1 MESIVGKKFGS
12 LTVIRKTNEKY
23 SDGSYLY
30 ECKCDCGQIIMST
43 SSKLKSGHTQSCGS
57 SAHRGK
63 DLIGRKIGKLTV
75 ISFAYAK
82 DAKSY
87 WNCECDCGQKIIAKG
102 THLRTG
108 NTISCGCVK
117 KINRDKGLKQIQKSF
132 VDGTNIKQ
140 ISPDRKMN
148 SNNKTGVN
156 GVSWSSQRHK
166 YHAQITFKG
175 KVYNLGFYEKLEEAK
190 QVREKAEEE
199 LFGKFLEEYKSGQ

>member
-1 MESIVGKKFGS
+1 
-12 LTVIRKTNEKY
+12 
-23 SDGSYLY
+23 
-30 ECKCDCGQIIMST
+30 MST

-57 SAHRGK
+57 SAHRGE

-87 WNCECDCGQKIIAKG
+87 WNCECDCGQKIIVKG

-108 NTISCGCVK
+108 NTTSCGCVK
-117 KINRDKGLKQIQKSF
+117 KINRDKGLKQIQESF
-132 VDGTNIKQ
+132 VDGTSIKQ

-166 YHAQITFKG
+166 YHAQITFKR
-175 KVYNLGFYEKLEEAK
+175 KVYNLGFYEKLEDAK

-199 LFGKFLEEYKSGQ
+199 LFGKFLEEHTSEQ